1 MRKTAKRFGVATVA
15 ASGLAATLIGLAPA
29 SQAAPSGTSNA
40 RQTISQLQSQGY
52 HVIVNRIGATPI
64 DKAVVVAVRPGT
76 NFTRT
81 DSLNTGVTQ
90 KTVYVDVK

>member
-1 MRKTAKRFGVATVA
+1 MATVA
-15 ASGLAATLIGLAPA
+15 ASGLAATLIGLAAP
-29 SQAAPSGTSNA
+29 SQAAPSGNSNA
-40 RQTISQLQSQGY
+40 QQTISQLQSRGY

-76 NFTRT
+76 SYSRT